1 MQWNA
6 KIRNSVLK
14 NITYTYFGVKLSG
27 TVGRVGNVLSFM
39 PKVLGSNP
47 AWPSC
52 IFCILLHILS
62 YFAGLKFSLY
72 ASTNHY
78 EYIPSVQSKLI
89 CAMVQWWEAV
99 SLLVG
104 IPHRPWI
111 KSQFVSIGGVP
122 VVLWFKFVAEFP
134 CSFSHIWADRTKSS
148 YMGWVGKGILV
159 FWRLKI

>member
-1 MQWNA
+1 MQWYA
-6 KIRNSVLK
+6 KIRNSVHK

-104 IPHRPWI
+104 FPIGPGSSPSFYWRGSSSAVIQVCRWIPL
-111 KSQFVSIGGVP
+111 Q
-122 VVLWFKFVAEFP
+122 LE
-134 CSFSHIWADRTKSS
+134 S
-148 YMGWVGKGILV
+148 YLGW
-159 FWRLKI
+159 